1 MIKSMVYLGIIM
13 SWKSI
18 VLALFLFTMSVAIP
32 LAQQAPPLVAPTEA
46 RSPAD
51 EMKGFKLPKGYVVQL
66 VASDPDIFKPMN
78 LSFDYKGR
86 IWITDSLEY
95 PYAAREGTK
104 PRDTVKILSNIG
116 PDGRAQKIETFADGL
131 NIPIGLL
138 PLPSKKGAPQTALV
152 HSIPNVWK
160 MQDTNN
166 DNKADTK
173 EPFLTGFGFRDT
185 HGMTNSFQLHWD
197 GWIHATHGF
206 SNDSEVK
213 SPEGKLLKMNS
224 GNTYRYRPD
233 GTGLQSYTRG
243 QVNPFGMTVDAWGNF
258 YTADCHSSPIYQ
270 LLQGAIYPSFAKPH
284 DGLGFGPDMIKH
296 SHGSTG
302 ICGITALNSDSFPEE
317 HQGTMIIGN
326 VVTSRINH
334 DRVDRK
340 GATPKAVELPDF
352 MTSEDLWFR
361 PVDIKMGPDGA
372 LYILDFYNKIIG
384 HYEVPLT
391 HPGRDR
397 HRGRIWRVF
406 HSGKDGKHIPPP
418 LPDFTAMST
427 DQLIT
432 NLGSKNQ
439 TMRIM
444 AGNELVAREDDDT
457 KKSLLSSLKQPSN
470 DFQKVHAMWAL
481 SRLNALPIEAIAS
494 AITNAEPFV
503 RVHGIKLATSGNKLD
518 ETLGTLVQKAL
529 EDPDGR
535 VQIAAV
541 QGLAQ
546 HPSESN
552 LKALLSFRVKT
563 NAEDSHLYHASR
575 LALREQVRNPDAWKG
590 IPAQSTD
597 PSALKALA
605 DVALGLPGASSATFL
620 ANKLALIQP
629 QGDHEI
635 AVVRMITRDGAD
647 ADKASIINY
656 MKDTQRPKT
665 RQAELIRAAS
675 LAAQERGSKID
686 PSLLVQATDLCG
698 YLLGS
703 KQEND
708 VRMGAELA
716 GSLQLIDQVDS
727 MVKIINDPS
736 MPAPNKMA
744 CVNALGNISN
754 SKAPSILI
762 ETARNAAQS
771 PEIRETAITGLGKNL
786 SPEVRV
792 AMLSMFAGA
801 SARVQSSL
809 ALAIVSTTEGANDFL
824 KAIAEGK
831 ASARLLLEKPIEN
844 KLKQR
849 NLPDFEKRLTT
860 LTKGLPPA
868 DQLLQKKIADKKSAF
883 LMGSHDAIKGEA
895 LFGKHCS
902 ACHQI
907 ANKGAKIGPQLDGV
921 GGRGLDRLLEDM
933 LDPNRNVD
941 QAFRQTTLSLKNGQL
956 VNGLLLREEGV
967 LLVLADQQ
975 GKEVRIAIDQVEER
989 KISPVS
995 PMPAGFVDQLTNDEF
1010 ADLMAYLLSNQLKK
1024 QTP

>member
-1 MIKSMVYLGIIM
+1 MGWKTLGF
-13 SWKSI
+13 
-18 VLALFLFTMSVAIP
+18 ALFLIIITTSIP
-32 LAQQAPPLVAPTEA
+32 RAQQAPPLVAPTEA

-66 VASDPDIFKPMN
+66 VASEPDIFKPMN

-95 PYAAREGTK
+95 PYAAKEGTK
-104 PRDTVKILSNIG
+104 PRDSVKILSNLG
-116 PDGRAQKIETFADGL
+116 PDGKAQKIETFADGL

-152 HSIPNVWK
+152 HSIPTVYK

-166 DNKADTK
+166 DNKADTR

-206 SNDSEVK
+206 SNDSEVQ

-243 QVNPFGMTVDAWGNF
+243 QVNPFGMTVDSWGNF

-270 LLQGAIYPSFAKPH
+270 LLQGATYPSFSKPH

-317 HQGTMIIGN
+317 HQETMIIGN

-340 GATPKAVELPDF
+340 GATPNAVELPDF

-372 LYILDFYNKIIG
+372 LYILDFYNKVIG

-406 HSGKDGKHIPPP
+406 YSGKEGKQSPPP
-418 LPDFTAMST
+418 LPDFTAMSI
-427 DQLIT
+427 DQLIK

-444 AGNELVAREDDDT
+444 AGNEIVAREDSEAT
-457 KKSLLSSLKQPSN
+457 KPLLASLKQPVN
-470 DFQKVHAMWAL
+470 DFQQVHAMWAL
-481 SRLNALPIEAIAS
+481 LRCNALPDQAIEM
-494 AITNAEPFV
+494 AITNPTPFV
-503 RVHGIKLATSGNKLD
+503 RVHGIKLATSKPLLNESLA
-518 ETLGTLVQKAL
+518 TLVQKAL
-529 EDPDGR
+529 EDTDGR

-546 HPSESN
+546 HPSEAN
-552 LKALLSFRVKT
+552 LKAVLSFRTKVSPK
-563 NAEDSHLYHASR
+563 DSHLTYASR
-575 LALREQVRNPDAWKG
+575 LALREQVRNPKAWKG
-590 IPAQSTD
+590 LPSESSD
-597 PSALKALA
+597 PLALKALA
-605 DVALGLPGASSATFL
+605 DVALGLPGASSAAFL
-620 ANKLALIQP
+620 ASKLNLIQP
-629 QGDHEI
+629 EGDHEI
-635 AVVRMITRDGAD
+635 AVVRMITRDGAEE
-647 ADKASIINY
+647 DKASIVSY
-656 MKDTQRPKT
+656 MKNSQRPKT
-665 RQAELIRAAS
+665 RQAELIRAAA
-675 LAAQERGSKID
+675 LAAQEKGAKVD
-686 PSLLVQATDLCG
+686 PALLIQATELCST
-698 YLLGS
+698 LLAS
-703 KQEND
+703 KQENE
-708 VRMGAELA
+708 VRIGTELA
-716 GSLQLIDQVDS
+716 SALQLVDQLDTLVRIANDS
-727 MVKIINDPS
+727 S
-736 MPAPNKMA
+736 MPTANRLV
-744 CVNALGNISN
+744 CIISLGNIPHAKATN
-754 SKAPSILI
+754 SLL
-762 ETARNAAQS
+762 ETAKNSNNSAELRDAA
-771 PEIRETAITGLGKNL
+771 IIGLGKTL
-786 SPEVRV
+786 SPEVRTS
-792 AMLSMFAGA
+792 LLTLFAGA
-801 SARVQSSL
+801 SARLQSSL
-809 ALAIVSTTEGANDFL
+809 ALALVSTFEGANDFL
-824 KAIAEGK
+824 KAIGEGK

-849 NLPDFEKRLTT
+849 NLPDLDKKLAS

-868 DQLLQKKIADKKSAF
+868 DQLLQKKIAAKKTAF
-883 LMGSHDAIKGEA
+883 LMSKHDEIKGQA
-895 LFGKHCS
+895 LFAKHCA

-907 ANKGAKIGPQLDGV
+907 DNKGAKIGPQLDGI
-921 GGRGLDRLLEDM
+921 GSRGLDRLLEDM

-941 QAFRQTTLSLKNGQL
+941 QAFRQTTLALKNGQL

-967 LLVLADQQ
+967 LLILADQQ
-975 GKEVRIAIDQVEER
+975 GKEVRIARDQVEER

-995 PMPAGFVDQLTNDEF
+995 PMPAGFVDQITNAEF

-1024 QTP
+1024 